1 MYLLKYLKLEAK
13 KTSEKR
19 DIILHFIR
27 LLILGLID
35 PEFISDSV
43 FDLLWYAVL
52 VEVYKEN
59 SGFSGYVIKKRGIF

>member
-27 LLILGLID
+27 LLIPGLID
-35 PEFISDSV
+35 PKFISNSV

-59 SGFSGYVIKKRGIF
+59 SGFSGYVIRKREIF